1 MKAILF
7 PGQGAQFKGMGR
19 DLFHSYKE
27 LTQTASEILGYSIE
41 KLCTDDP
48 ENKLWLTQFTQPAL
62 YVVNAFGYYR
72 KREESGFDIDFA
84 AGHSLGEYN
93 ALLAADAYN
102 FETGLRLVQKRGDL
116 MGAAKGGAMAAIV
129 GVQADEVK
137 QILNTHRLTTI
148 DLANFNT
155 PTQVVIAGPKDAVF
169 AVEKICSSKDIR
181 CVILNV
187 SAPFHSRY
195 MKEVQDVFDQFL
207 VGFKFNEPKIPV
219 IANTTARPYQPGSL
233 AKILASQ
240 ISSSVLWTDSVRYLM
255 GKKCTQF
262 IEIGGPVLTKMV
274 EEIRRTQTPIVIEE
288 PPSIITD
295 AMRVPADKGDQPRD
309 ATTSSPFSTVSS
321 DMAMNAGNETPH
333 GEAGRSHPGPVG
345 KVTPEL
351 LGSDVFRKRFGLRY
365 AYVAGGM
372 YRGIASPKLVVRM
385 GKAGFLG
392 FYGTGGL
399 PLTEIEKGIQFI
411 QAELKNGEP
420 YGLNL
425 LANYSNPSAEKETVK
440 LYLQY
445 NVRLVEAAAFMQ
457 MTQAIVLYRLKGLMK
472 GGDGRVFCRNR
483 VIAKVSRPEVAEAFM
498 RPAPTH
504 IVQQLLSEESITEEQ
519 AEWSKHLPMSHDICV
534 EADSGGHTDGGIP
547 SVLFPAMLQLNRTMT
562 KKYAYQEPICMGLAG
577 GIGTPDAAAAAFVM
591 GADFILTGSINQCT
605 VEASTSDDVKAL
617 LQDINVQD
625 TEYAPAGDMFEM
637 GAKVQVL
644 KKGVFFPSRA
654 NKLFSLYSHHN
665 SLDEIPEKTQKQLQT
680 NYFKKT
686 FSEIWS
692 ETKRYL
698 EQQGH
703 LHEIA
708 KAEANAKHKMALV
721 FRWYFAYTTRLA
733 LEGKSDDRVNYQIHT
748 GPALGAFNQW
758 VKGTELEFWKN
769 RHVDEIGK
777 RLLVETAEYLNNSL
791 ARLIGGEAA

>member
-1 MKAILF
+1 
-7 PGQGAQFKGMGR
+7 
-19 DLFHSYKE
+19 
-27 LTQTASEILGYSIE
+27 
-41 KLCTDDP
+41 
-48 ENKLWLTQFTQPAL
+48 
-62 YVVNAFGYYR
+62 
-72 KREESGFDIDFA
+72 
-84 AGHSLGEYN
+84 
-93 ALLAADAYN
+93 
-102 FETGLRLVQKRGDL
+102 
-116 MGAAKGGAMAAIV
+116 
-129 GVQADEVK
+129 
-137 QILNTHRLTTI
+137 
-148 DLANFNT
+148 
-155 PTQVVIAGPKDAVF
+155 
-169 AVEKICSSKDIR
+169 
-181 CVILNV
+181 
-187 SAPFHSRY
+187 
-195 MKEVQDVFDQFL
+195 
-207 VGFKFNEPKIPV
+207 
-219 IANTTARPYQPGSL
+219 
-233 AKILASQ
+233 
-240 ISSSVLWTDSVRYLM
+240 
-255 GKKCTQF
+255 
-262 IEIGGPVLTKMV
+262 
-274 EEIRRTQTPIVIEE
+274 
-288 PPSIITD
+288 
-295 AMRVPADKGDQPRD
+295 
-309 ATTSSPFSTVSS
+309 
-321 DMAMNAGNETPH
+321 
-333 GEAGRSHPGPVG
+333 
-345 KVTPEL
+345 
-351 LGSDVFRKRFGLRY
+351 
-365 AYVAGGM
+365 
-372 YRGIASPKLVVRM
+372 
-385 GKAGFLG
+385 
-392 FYGTGGL
+392 
-399 PLTEIEKGIQFI
+399 
-411 QAELKNGEP
+411 
-420 YGLNL
+420 
-425 LANYSNPSAEKETVK
+425 
-440 LYLQY
+440 
-445 NVRLVEAAAFMQ
+445 MQ

-617 LQDINVQD
+617 LQDSNVQD